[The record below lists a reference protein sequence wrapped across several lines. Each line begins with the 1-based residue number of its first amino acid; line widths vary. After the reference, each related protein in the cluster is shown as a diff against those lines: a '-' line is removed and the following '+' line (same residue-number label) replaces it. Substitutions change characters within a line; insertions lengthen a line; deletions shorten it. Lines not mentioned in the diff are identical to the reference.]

1 MYVHVLAIML
11 MVFASNFYISLNEC
25 LDVKMVSTFY
35 RCEDERF
42 ELDVVL
48 ETNLSTIK
56 VLEAV
61 QKKMSK

>member
-1 MYVHVLAIML
+1 MYTCIFKHLAC
-11 MVFASNFYISLNEC
+11 VPTVPDARSFFHC
-25 LDVKMVSTFY
+25 

-48 ETNLSTIK
+48 ETNLSTIRY
-56 VLEAV
+56 LEAI